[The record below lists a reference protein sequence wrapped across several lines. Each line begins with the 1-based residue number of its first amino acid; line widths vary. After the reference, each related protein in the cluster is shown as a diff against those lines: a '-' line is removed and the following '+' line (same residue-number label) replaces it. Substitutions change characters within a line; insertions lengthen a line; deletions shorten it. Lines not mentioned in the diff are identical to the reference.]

1 MKRSFFSFFSF
12 FSFLLIKLGGSIFI
26 ALFFWTCT
34 PDPEPLP
41 RENVVQDTQSQTVA
55 QTIGYTQNNKAIC
68 QASMKMGHEASE
80 CTGCVM
86 INGVLTHVPCRG
98 PGNACT
104 VNTAFLIEVGESHPS
119 FVPGDPY
126 SYYIVTSLPPAL
138 LDSLNIS
145 DELADND
152 FMLFP
157 GRSFWVSGSW
167 VNWRY
172 RWMNIPEQYIKRD
185 TEDDLFYYE
194 RVSFTATP
202 LFDNEEEE

>member
-1 MKRSFFSFFSF
+1 MKRSFLSF

-41 RENVVQDTQSQTVA
+41 RENVVQDTQPQTVA

-68 QASMKMGHEASE
+68 QASIKMGHEASE

-104 VNTAFLIEVGESHPS
+104 VNTAF
-119 FVPGDPY
+119 
-126 SYYIVTSLPPAL
+126 
-138 LDSLNIS
+138 
-145 DELADND
+145 
-152 FMLFP
+152 
-157 GRSFWVSGSW
+157 
-167 VNWRY
+167 
-172 RWMNIPEQYIKRD
+172 
-185 TEDDLFYYE
+185 
-194 RVSFTATP
+194 
-202 LFDNEEEE
+202 